1 MDYEFRIKLLETET
15 AHLRA
20 MQKLIEGHEDITDNS
35 LKYASDAIAGLLR
48 ITSETTANVAANTI
62 AIAAIG
68 NRIDKLGIKV
78 DQLVDAMLHTGGNGK
93 PTA

>member
-48 ITSETTANVAANTI
+48 ITSETTANVAANTL
-62 AIAAIG
+62 AIAA
-68 NRIDKLGIKV
+68 LGRKV

>member
-1 MDYEFRIKLLETET
+1 MDYEFRIKRLECET

-20 MQKLIEGHEDITDNS
+20 MQKLIEGHEDITDKS
-35 LKYASDAIAGLLR
+35 LKHCDEAIAGLLR
-48 ITSETTANVAANTI
+48 ITAETTANVAANTL
-62 AIAAIG
+62 AIAA
-68 NRIDKLGIKV
+68 LGRKV